1 MYSLIQL
8 DEIVDCVSLFFIK
21 EMIFSNL
28 GILSE
33 LNRTVY

>member
-1 MYSLIQL
+1 MYNVIQL
-8 DEIVDCVSLFFIK
+8 VEIVGCVSLFFIK